1 MSLGFDAISALP
13 FATSGPDTDVAVVVT
28 GNSLSITIGSVG
40 IIADSVVEN
49 LDPNR
54 LTLGTGALTITA
66 DANHTVTGSAVSLGL
81 GAFTVNI
88 DTNVTPSGNSLTL
101 ATGNVTITAD
111 ANISPTGNALSL
123 DTVEPGVITWN
134 DIILQTATSG
144 YVEVTLS
151 SGNVNLSLADGDAT
165 ANGKN
170 LYIKLTGTLSGDA
183 TLTMPASTSGGNANR
198 VFFVEDGTTRGG
210 AADSHTIKLLTAGQ
224 SASTQ
229 VPLPEGAKVLVYSR
243 GSVPATTLAMM
254 EKGFTEVTAASKT
267 TYTAV
272 AGDQIGVD
280 TVANIVTIT
289 LPASPAQGDEVTIM
303 DVSASNGFGT
313 NKCVVARNGSNIQGG
328 TSDLDLTTNN
338 QCVTLIFTTATK
350 GWQIKTNS
358 TS

>member
-1 MSLGFDAISALP
+1 MASTFSSDLSLEL
-13 FATSGPDTDVAVVVT
+13 V
-28 GNSLSITIGSVG
+28 
-40 IIADSVVEN
+40 
-49 LDPNR
+49 
-54 LTLGTGALTITA
+54 
-66 DANHTVTGSAVSLGL
+66 
-81 GAFTVNI
+81 
-88 DTNVTPSGNSLTL
+88 
-101 ATGNVTITAD
+101 ATGEKAGLWGAIT
-111 ANISPTGNALSL
+111 NTNLQL
-123 DTVEPGVITWN
+123 
-134 DIILQTATSG
+134 LQTAASG

-170 LYIKLTGTLSGDA
+170 LYIKVTGTLSGNA
-183 TLTMPASTSGGNANR
+183 SLTMPATTSGGNANR

-210 AADSHTIKLLTAGQ
+210 AGDSYTVTLLTTGQ

-289 LPASPAQGDEVTIM
+289 LPASPSQGDEVTIM
-303 DVSASNGFGT
+303 DVSASNGFAT